1 MKKGIAFILSLT
13 FVFLLSACATD
24 SAGIEQPTT
33 KSATVQTENNPAVIT
48 AATEEKMYA
57 CEQCGGACTYYTGT
71 FRCPAVDRDSED
83 AKSIN
88 AAIAEEYNKYL
99 GYANAEDNAGLAYG
113 FNYSVIEDEKYAII
127 RTSVA
132 TVMLH
137 SGGAYSYSVYYYD
150 LEKDCQASVQEIC
163 AHFDLDAKVIA
174 AYLRVI
180 LAENGGYSDAQI
192 ASVDENCIDIYPL
205 NDAYYV
211 KVINDMIKY
220 ETEMKISDL
229 NSRAD
234 AIASEAATEETTS
247 EEQTSEKDVIYMD
260 YE

>member
-1 MKKGIAFILSLT
+1 MILLILSML
-13 FVFLLSACATD
+13 FVLLLSACSVDVAETV
-24 SAGIEQPTT
+24 QPTT
-33 KSATVQTENNPAVIT
+33 ESTTGLTENSPAVIT
-48 AATEEKMYA
+48 AAAEEKMYA

-88 AAIAEEYNKYL
+88 AAIEEEYNKYL

-137 SGGAYSYSVYYYD
+137 SGGAYSHAVYYYD
-150 LEKDCQASVQEIC
+150 LIKDCQASVQEIC

-174 AYLRVI
+174 AYLRII
-180 LAENGGYSDAQI
+180 LAETGGYSDAQI

-234 AIASEAATEETTS
+234 AIAAETATEGATS
-247 EEQTSEKDVIYMD
+247 EEQTSEQDVIYMD

>member
-1 MKKGIAFILSLT
+1 MILLVLSML
-13 FVFLLSACATD
+13 FVLLLSACSVDVAETV
-24 SAGIEQPTT
+24 QPTT
-33 KSATVQTENNPAVIT
+33 ESTTGLTENSPAVIT
-48 AATEEKMYA
+48 AAAEEKKYA

-88 AAIAEEYNKYL
+88 AAIEEEYNKYL

-150 LEKDCQASVQEIC
+150 LIKDCQASVQEIC

-174 AYLRVI
+174 AYLRIV
-180 LAENGGYSDAQI
+180 LAETGGYSDAQI

-211 KVINDMIKY
+211 KVINDMVKF
-220 ETEMKISDL
+220 ETEMKTADL
-229 NSRAD
+229 NSHAD
-234 AIASEAATEETTS
+234 AIASETATEEATS
-247 EEQTSEKDVIYMD
+247 EEPTSEQDVIYMD